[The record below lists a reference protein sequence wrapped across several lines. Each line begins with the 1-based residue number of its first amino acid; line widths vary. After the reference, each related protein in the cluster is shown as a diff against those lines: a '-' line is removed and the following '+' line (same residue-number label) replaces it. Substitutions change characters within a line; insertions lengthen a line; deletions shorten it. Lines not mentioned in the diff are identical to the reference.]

1 MSRHSKNNT
10 ASSVFT
16 YHERK
21 SIKGYGSIHERLGT
35 ESLRY
40 FEQCW
45 ICLKPAVDPVATPTG
60 YLYCREC
67 IIFNFGQQRQQW
79 KDNNKAENNPDV
91 PEGSPDEASIDAF
104 LKGQAL
110 LDKQGTLSIKGRDS
124 EDQHVGL
131 SEHSDE
137 ERETKDM
144 SERIKKQ
151 QERKRKR
158 QVEAGGSLNPPSV
171 SFWAPHETHTGRAN
185 LELLGAK
192 RPKKKSGNE
201 KLVLQCPISKSPLRL
216 KDLIPIRPTV
226 ERTDDG
232 KTKWICS
239 TSLKELAMQEV
250 VLLKESGELMLKS
263 VWRELGSEASAA
275 AVIDMKSGESIF
287 SSHNKVEINLF
298 RPNIG

>member
-35 ESLRY
+35 ESLRH

-60 YLYCREC
+60 YLYCRDC
-67 IIFNFGQQRQQW
+67 IIFNFGEQRQLW
-79 KDNNKAENNPDV
+79 EDNIKAQKNAAV
-91 PEGSPDEASIDAF
+91 VEGSPDEANINAF
-104 LKGQAL
+104 LTGQSL
-110 LDKQGTLSIKGRDS
+110 LDKQGTLSIKGRDY
-124 EDQHVGL
+124 EDQVGL
-131 SEHSDE
+131 FEHSDE

-158 QVEAGGSLNPPSV
+158 EVEAGGSMNPRSV

-185 LELLGAK
+185 LEFLGAK
-192 RPKKKSGNE
+192 KQKRKAGNE
-201 KLVLQCPISKSPLRL
+201 KLVLQCPVSKTPLRL
-216 KDLIPIRPTV
+216 KDLIPVRPKV
-226 ERTDDG
+226 DQTDDG

-250 VLLKESGELMLKS
+250 VLLKETGELMLKS
-263 VWRELGSEASAA
+263 VWKELGSDSKA
-275 AVIDMKSGESIF
+275 AVVDMKSGESIF